1 MKPDYDRAAAKAAEI
16 RAVTGDD
23 VNPLQI
29 LEGMDVSVVSFSEMS
44 KKTNVARKTICDL
57 KKDAV
62 TCVYM
67 KDGKPHY
74 MIAYNKRLAPETIR
88 FALAREMAH
97 IVLGHDGSL
106 PDWTRA
112 EEAICFAR
120 NLLRE

>member
-16 RAVTGDD
+16 RSTTEGD
-23 VNPLQI
+23 VNPLEI

-44 KKTNVARKTICDL
+44 KKTNVSRRTICAL
-57 KKDAV
+57 NKDAV

-74 MIAYNKRLAPETIR
+74 MIAYNKRLAQNKVR